1 MQTLASAHAFQAR
14 RSSFDTLEL
23 EDSEYPLGQAELDRL
38 LGAVYDGV
46 NEAPPWRSVLEM
58 LRETLNAAHVT
69 LMLRPPSQESS
80 GVMINTGEVDDSAT
94 ESYEQR
100 FFAVDPFVGLPPGEV
115 VSAEELMGRDQWH
128 KSSMYQDYLKPLD
141 IGHLLGADITTKDG
155 IECRLRVTRAQDQ
168 NGFSDN
174 DKMVCRVLLPHM
186 ERAIRLHARLDTLEC
201 ERQLYSGAVNRLL
214 LGMVYFNHEGSIVHL
229 NDEAQRILGDRD
241 GVTRSGKGLAAS
253 SRSENQEMQ
262 RLISEAIS
270 GSVTEAGPGLA
281 EAMSVT
287 RPSGRSQIG
296 IVVRSIPFGEFS
308 ESKQRPA
315 AVVYLRD
322 PDTSPAQP
330 SQEVVRRVF
339 GLTRMEANLAIL
351 LAEGNTLDE
360 AAEKL
365 NVRRNT
371 ARTHL
376 RSIFGKT
383 GVTRQTMLVR
393 MLLNSVVSLA

>member
-1 MQTLASAHAFQAR
+1 MS
-14 RSSFDTLEL
+14 D
-23 EDSEYPLGQAELDRL
+23 DEYPVGQSELDQL
-38 LGAVYDGV
+38 LTAIYEGV
-46 NEAPPWRSVLEM
+46 NESPPWRDALELM
-58 LRETLNAAHVT
+58 RQSLEAAHVT

-80 GVMINTGEVDDSAT
+80 GVMINTGEVDESAT
-94 ESYEQR
+94 ESYEQQ
-100 FFAVDPFVGLPPGEV
+100 FFAVDPFIGLPPGEV
-115 VSAEELMGRDQWH
+115 VSAIELMGSDQWR
-128 KSSMYQDYLKPLD
+128 KSAMYQEYLKPLG

-155 IECRLRVTRAQDQ
+155 IECRLRVTRADNQDS
-168 NGFSDN
+168 FSER
-174 DKMVCRVLLPHM
+174 DKMLCRVLLPHL
-186 ERAIRLHARLDTLEC
+186 ERAIRLHARFDTLEC
-201 ERQLYSGAVNRLL
+201 ERQLYSGAVNRLQ
-214 LGMVYFNHEGSIVHL
+214 LGMVHFSHDGHIIHL
-229 NDEAQRILGDRD
+229 NDEAERILAERD
-241 GVTRSGKGLAAS
+241 GVNRSGKGMSAS
-253 SRSENQEMQ
+253 ARSENQELQ
-262 RLISEAIS
+262 KLISEAIA
-270 GSVTEAGPGLA
+270 GSTQDSAPGLA
-281 EAMSVT
+281 EAMSVS
-287 RPSGRSQIG
+287 RPSGRAQLG

-315 AVVYLRD
+315 AAVYLRD
-322 PDTSPAQP
+322 PDSSPAQP